1 LDMYRLNPRC
11 FLEWHSRVS
20 LCGGYL
26 CILTARNEC
35 WLANGAPNNKKA
47 SAGLYVDSPLSQ
59 FPEFSDSPNSTL
71 FPALRL
77 LGLGRW
83 ASGNWSRSPA
93 TMGPEWA
100 KTGWR
105 PYPYEAIDSWRQNPN
120 WNCRRLR
127 SPRFYFGSSAVVL
140 LEIAFNAAWT
150 WKWMQLLLH
159 TTWRPSPKFRC
170 IAPAFPLSQ
179 GNANLCIS
187 NWSAKLLDA
196 LRSGKF

>member
-1 LDMYRLNPRC
+1 MLLAKKCLFRRSLHSQLAKKPSDMVWYFQRYIFLDMYRLNPRC

-100 KTGWR
+100 KTG
-105 PYPYEAIDSWRQNPN
+105 
-120 WNCRRLR
+120 
-127 SPRFYFGSSAVVL
+127 
-140 LEIAFNAAWT
+140 
-150 WKWMQLLLH
+150 
-159 TTWRPSPKFRC
+159 
-170 IAPAFPLSQ
+170 
-179 GNANLCIS
+179 
-187 NWSAKLLDA
+187 
-196 LRSGKF
+196 